1 MEIVTDMGAHGAY
14 IWPAY
19 GAFTVIFVGLY
30 WWAASSNAKARK
42 KLEEMERKNDCR
54 GEEVLQL

>member
-19 GAFTVIFVGLY
+19 GAFVVIIAGLF
-30 WWAASSNAKARK
+30 WWIAAANAKTRK
-42 KLEEMERKNDCR
+42 KLEEMERKSK
-54 GEEVLQL
+54 

>member
-30 WWAASSNAKARK
+30 WWIASANAKTRK
-42 KLEEMERKNDCR
+42 KLEEMERTRD
-54 GEEVLQL
+54 

>member
-19 GAFTVIFVGLY
+19 AAFAAIFVGLY
-30 WWAASSNAKARK
+30 WWIASANARTRK
-42 KLEEMERKNDCR
+42 KLEEMERKRD
-54 GEEVLQL
+54 

>member
-19 GAFTVIFVGLY
+19 AAFVVIFAALF
-30 WWAASSNAKARK
+30 WWAASTNAKTRK
-42 KLEEMERKNDCR
+42 QLEEMERKND
-54 GEEVLQL
+54 